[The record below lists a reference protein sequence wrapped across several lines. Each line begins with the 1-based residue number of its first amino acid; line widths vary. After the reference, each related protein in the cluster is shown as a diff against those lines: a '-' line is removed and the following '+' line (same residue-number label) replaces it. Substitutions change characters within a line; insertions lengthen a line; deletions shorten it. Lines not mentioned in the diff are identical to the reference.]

1 MSDSESYADS
11 YSANDVNKVADRFG
25 SDLEMIGQS
34 SGVLSETRKSQIVN
48 DVKLLARKAFIE
60 RISVVLFDSAG
71 SEVRARKY
79 VVSTDASL
87 WTSDR
92 PGDNLWPRT
101 PGGYLSIVLHYTSA
115 WAALGEAGQAEFQ
128 KGLQRPWGPSDV
140 DTSFPALSGTPGRR
154 YSSNAFGLERTD
166 YV

>member
-1 MSDSESYADS
+1 MSDSQSYTDS
-11 YSANDVNKVADRFG
+11 YSAADVVKVADRFG

-34 SGVLSETRKSQIVN
+34 SGVLSE
-48 DVKLLARKAFIE
+48 ARKAGIVSDVKE
-60 RISVVLFDSAG
+60 LAKKGYIKQISVVLFDSNG
-71 SEVRARKY
+71 DEVRGRKY

-101 PGGYLSIVLHYTSA
+101 VGGSLSIVLHYTEA
-115 WAALGEAGQAEFQ
+115 WSALGETGQAAFRA
-128 KGLQRPWGPSDV
+128 GLQRPWGPSDV

-154 YSSNAFGLERTD
+154 YASNAFGLERTD
-166 YV
+166 YA